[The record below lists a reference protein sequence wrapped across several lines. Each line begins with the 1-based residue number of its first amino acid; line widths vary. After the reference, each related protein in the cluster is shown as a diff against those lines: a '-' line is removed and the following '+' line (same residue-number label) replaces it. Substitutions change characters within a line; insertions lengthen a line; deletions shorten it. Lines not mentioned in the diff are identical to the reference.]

1 MRTLA
6 DRPLTTTDR
15 PLAGRVRRAGRYVFR
30 GADGTGEKCNKAPCG
45 HLTQVLWGG
54 STKIGCGRCYQ
65 TKKAGMVSS
74 YTAVFCEYAP
84 RGNFNMHRADVQ
96 CANLADSTTPW
107 SVVKKSKLASAT
119 CSADGSVATPPAPAP
134 APQCDAAS
142 SGSGGSGSGSGAA
155 SSGGGSSNSSGSGGA
170 DGGSSGGDCMDSAN
184 PGIKMNGKLQIW
196 SSRCQ

>member
-45 HLTQVLWGG
+45 HLTQVLWGA

-96 CANLADSTTPW
+96 LANLADSKTPW
-107 SVVKKSKLASAT
+107 SVVKESKIT
-119 CSADGSVATPPAPAP
+119 CAACNTAPAGEGAAGAEEAKDTVPAPSPPAPPAPAP
-134 APQCDAAS
+134 SPPTPSAPAPLPPPPSAPAPQGNGNVNRQTGEDVKWV
-142 SGSGGSGSGSGAA
+142 GAWIFPRLT
-155 SSGGGSSNSSGSGGA
+155 GE
-170 DGGSSGGDCMDSAN
+170 
-184 PGIKMNGKLQIW
+184 
-196 SSRCQ
+196 